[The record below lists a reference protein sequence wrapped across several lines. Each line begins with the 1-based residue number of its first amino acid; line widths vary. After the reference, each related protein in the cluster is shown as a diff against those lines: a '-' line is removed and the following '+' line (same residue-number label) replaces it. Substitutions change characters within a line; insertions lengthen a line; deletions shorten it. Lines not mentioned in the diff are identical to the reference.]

1 MNLTRAALCAATALT
16 ISTPVLAA
24 KPMSDK
30 ERLRQEA
37 EHVCYNDATTL
48 CGDSVPDEDKI
59 AACMT
64 VKRAQLSPECGKVF
78 DRGMKM

>member
-1 MNLTRAALCAATALT
+1 MTFIRSALYTALVMT

-48 CGDSVPDEDKI
+48 CADAVPDEDKI
-59 AACMT
+59 TACMK

-78 DRGMKM
+78 DRGIKS